1 MPDTE
6 KFQDPH
12 RDPTFEEIR
21 DRAYQLYIERGAD
34 DGRDLD
40 DWLAAEAELMGL
52 QERAYEPFPQR
63 SKAARAG
70 DTSSTD

>member
-34 DGRDLD
+34 DGQDLD

-52 QERAYEPFPQR
+52 QERADEPFRQR
-63 SKAARAG
+63 SKAATAG

>member
-21 DRAYQLYIERGAD
+21 DRAYQIYIERGAD
-34 DGRDLD
+34 DGQDLD

-52 QERAYEPFPQR
+52 QERADKPFLLR
-63 SKAARAG
+63 SKAAAAG

>member
-21 DRAYQLYIERGAD
+21 DRAYQIYIERGAD
-34 DGRDLD
+34 DGQDLE

-52 QERAYEPFPQR
+52 QERADEPLRQR
-63 SKAARAG
+63 SKAAAAG